1 VRAGDLWGGGVPRTV
16 PVAPGVWG
24 ADMGQ
29 GSAGCLRAGSVGQSA
44 VSTQPFLWGTGK
56 GLEVSVM
63 KTFAWPHQDKEP
75 RGIIPLENLS
85 IREVE
90 DSKKPVSARQD
101 PARLEGHIGRVGQ
114 GEPAVVAGWWQG
126 TAVG

>member
-1 VRAGDLWGGGVPRTV
+1 
-16 PVAPGVWG
+16 
-24 ADMGQ
+24 
-29 GSAGCLRAGSVGQSA
+29 
-44 VSTQPFLWGTGK
+44 
-56 GLEVSVM
+56 M

-101 PARLEGHIGRVGQ
+101 PARLEGHLGRVGQ
-114 GEPAVVAGWWQG
+114 GEPEGPAVVAGHSCGVMSQHVLILLSWMCWVPHCSAPSPQPG
-126 TAVG
+126 VPHCPRGGGCV